1 MPGIPF
7 PILAPHADPP
17 TCCQKHPPL
26 ESSPCLEAPIATVA
40 WGEARGPA
48 SHLQPVSRVTAHLSL
63 GHHSP

>member
-7 PILAPHADPP
+7 PHPSPMQTLPP
-17 TCCQKHPPL
+17 AARKHPPL

-48 SHLQPVSRVTAHLSL
+48 SHLLASVQGYCPPVL
-63 GHHSP
+63 GHHSS